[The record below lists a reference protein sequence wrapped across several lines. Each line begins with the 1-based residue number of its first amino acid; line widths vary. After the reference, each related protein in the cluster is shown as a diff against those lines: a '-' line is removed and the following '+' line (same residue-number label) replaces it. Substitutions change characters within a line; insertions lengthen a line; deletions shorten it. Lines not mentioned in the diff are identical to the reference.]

1 MPCQKALIFGIT
13 KTRSCQ
19 NEDGSAKRNTERKQN
34 IAAATR
40 LSLFGIFFV
49 DISLNEVSLRIKKK
63 KNNRLARQ
71 IIKLANAHFSA
82 NNN

>member
-1 MPCQKALIFGIT
+1 MPKSINFWYHQN
-13 KTRSCQ
+13 RSCQ

-49 DISLNEVSLRIKKK
+49 DISLNEVSLRIKKT